1 MSFLVQDL
9 KESVTKKVVEF
20 GQFEGVA
27 SSFEVEVRKE
37 GWNSK
42 EVTTKTSEVQ
52 QSRVSLLDFID
63 KTQAHLQDVADRLK
77 VSML

>member
-1 MSFLVQDL
+1 MSFLVQGS

-63 KTQAHLQDVADRLK
+63 KTQAHLQVVADRLK

>member
-1 MSFLVQDL
+1 M
-9 KESVTKKVVEF
+9 
-20 GQFEGVA
+20 
-27 SSFEVEVRKE
+27 EVRKE